1 MKKQLWLFAILIFG
15 FPAIFG
21 LSRFLEANKPELPAE
36 MLEQDLAFS
45 GATLKK
51 ASLGFEGL
59 LADYYWMNALQYVGG
74 KLLESKGKIQ
84 LDDLRPLN
92 PRLLYPY
99 IDTATTLD
107 PEFSAVYAYGSTV
120 LPAIDSDQAV
130 KISEKGI
137 NAQPENWRMYHNLGF
152 IYWQLVDYKKAAE
165 IYDAGSTKPGA
176 PAWMR
181 QMSAKMRAEGGSRD
195 TAREIY
201 LQIYDS
207 AEDEQTRELAVKRLK
222 QLESLDEREAIQ
234 VILANLRQLKDK
246 RCPNSWSEVFWALK
260 GGKFADGSGFRFAP
274 DGSPLDPSGVPYVL
288 VQKEEKCL
296 VDLDQMNSQIP
307 YR

>member
-21 LSRFLEANKPELPAE
+21 LSRFLEANKPEIPAE
-36 MLEQDLAFS
+36 MLEQDLAFN

-51 ASLGFEGL
+51 VSMGFEGL
-59 LADYYWMNALQYVGG
+59 IADYYWMKALQYVGG
-74 KLLESKGKIQ
+74 KLVESEGKFQ

-120 LPAIDSDQAV
+120 LPAVDSEQAI

-137 NAQPENWRMYHNLGF
+137 AAQPEDWRMYHNLGF
-152 IYWQLVDYKKAAE
+152 IYWQIGSYQKAAE
-165 IYDAGSTKPGA
+165 IYDAGSAKPDA

-181 QMSAKMRAEGGSRD
+181 QMSAKMRADGGSRN

-201 LQIYDS
+201 LQMYNS
-207 AEDEQTRELAVKRLK
+207 AQDEQTRDLALNHLK
-222 QLESLDEREAIQ
+222 HLESLDDRDAIRS
-234 VILANLRQLKDK
+234 VLAEFQNKTN
-246 RCPNSWSEVFWALK
+246 RCPNNWREVFPVLRNI
-260 GGKFADGSGFRFAP
+260 KFANGAALRFAA
-274 DGSPLDPSGVPYVL
+274 DNSPIDPSGAAYSL
-288 VQKEEKCL
+288 VQKEGKCD
-296 VDLDQMNSQIP
+296 VDLDQKNSKIA
-307 YR
+307 YK

>member
-21 LSRFLEANKPELPAE
+21 LSRFLEANKLELPAE

-45 GATLKK
+45 GASLKK

-59 LADYYWMNALQYVGG
+59 IADYYWMNALQYVGG
-74 KLLESKGKIQ
+74 KLIESKGKVQ

-107 PEFSAVYAYGSTV
+107 PEFSAVYAYGSAV
-120 LPAIDSDQAV
+120 LPAVDSEQAV

-137 NAQPENWRMYHNLGF
+137 AAQPENWRMYHNLGF
-152 IYWQLVDYKKAAE
+152 IYWQLGDYKKAAE
-165 IYDAGSTKPGA
+165 IYDSGSTKSDA

-181 QMSAKMRAEGGSRD
+181 QMSAKLQAEGGSRN

-201 LQIYDS
+201 LQIYES
-207 AEDEQTRELAVKRLK
+207 AQDEQTRELAVKRLQ
-222 QLESLDEREAIQ
+222 QLESLDDRDAIRAA
-234 VILANLRQLKDK
+234 LAEFQNKTN
-246 RCPNSWSEVFWALK
+246 RCPNNWREVFSILK
-260 GGKFADGSGFRFAP
+260 NIKFANGGALRFAP
-274 DGSPLDPSGVPYVL
+274 DNSPLDPSGAAYLV
-288 VQKEEKCL
+288 VQKEGKCE
-296 VDLDQMNSQIP
+296 VDLDQRNSKIP
-307 YR
+307 YK